1 MIEFNSWNE
10 NLQKECLTTRTGK
23 NIILLTQPVFVHEC
37 KAYQVNSYNYEKLD
51 DFINA
56 VKSAPEKTMYFYS
69 CNHYKEIAMKA
80 DEFLLLTYPS
90 QAFRIKTVRYYLI

>member
-23 NIILLTQPVFVHEC
+23 NIILLTQPVFVHEG

>member
-10 NLQKECLTTRTGK
+10 NLQKKCLTTRTGK
-23 NIILLTQPVFVHEC
+23 NIILLTQPVFVHEG
-37 KAYQVNSYNYEKLD
+37 KAYQVNSYNYEKFD

-69 CNHYKEIAMKA
+69 CNHYEEIAMKVN
-80 DEFLLLTYPS
+80 EFLLLTPS
-90 QAFRIKTVRYYLI
+90 QDFPIKTVRYYLI